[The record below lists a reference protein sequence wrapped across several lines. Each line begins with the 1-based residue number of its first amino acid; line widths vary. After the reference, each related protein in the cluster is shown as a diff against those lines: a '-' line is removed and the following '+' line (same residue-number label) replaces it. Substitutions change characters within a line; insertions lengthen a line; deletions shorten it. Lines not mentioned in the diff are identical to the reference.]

1 MKVIIPESR
10 LEEIIFK
17 YLDEKF
23 KDLEQ
28 LKGRFYPKIF
38 KLPNEEFG
46 IMGKEGKRLLVNYK
60 LTNKILSFIPIKK
73 IEILKIIGR
82 YVEDRYNLEVKK
94 VTESQDAHLVK
105 KLEPINP
112 EPENR
117 LEEII
122 FKYLDVKFKD
132 LEQIKGSTTHD
143 ENVDIYFKFPGEKLG
158 MLAWYKNRYGAKGY
172 LSILQKVI
180 GDIRSFIPIERD
192 KIRKIIGKYVEN
204 RYNLAVQDTTEQS
217 YMYVYLAV

>member
-28 LKGRFYPKIF
+28 LKGRYYPKIF

-73 IEILKIIGR
+73 TEILKIIGR
-82 YVEDRYNLEVKK
+82 YVEDRYNLEVKN
-94 VTESQDAHLVK
+94 VTESHDTWLEK

-132 LEQIKGSTTHD
+132 LEQIKGSTNFD
-143 ENVDIYFKFPGEKLG
+143 EHVDVFFRFPGEKLA

-172 LSILQKVI
+172 LKIYPKII
-180 GDIRSFIPIERD
+180 GNIRSLIPIEN
-192 KIRKIIGKYVEN
+192 IEFSKIIGKYVEN
-204 RYNLAVQDTTEQS
+204 RYNLAVQDTAVGE
-217 YMYVYLAV
+217 YL

>member
-17 YLDEKF
+17 YLDIEF

-28 LKGRFYPKIF
+28 LKGRFCPKIF

-46 IMGKEGKRLLVNYK
+46 IMGKEGKRLWVNRK

-73 IEILKIIGR
+73 TEILKIIGR

-94 VTESQDAHLVK
+94 VTESHDTHLVK

-117 LEEII
+117 LEEIL

-143 ENVDIYFKFPGEKLG
+143 EHVDIFFRFPGEKLA

-172 LSILQKVI
+172 LKIEPKI
-180 GDIRSFIPIERD
+180 IRNIRSFIPIEHD

-204 RYNLAVQDTTEQS
+204 RYNLAVQDTTVGE
-217 YMYVYLAV
+217 YL

>member
-73 IEILKIIGR
+73 TEILKIIGR

-94 VTESQDAHLVK
+94 VTESHDTVLVK

-132 LEQIKGSTTHD
+132 LEQIKGSTNFD
-143 ENVDIYFKFPGEKLG
+143 EHVDVFFRFPGEKLA

-172 LSILQKVI
+172 LKIYPKII
-180 GDIRSFIPIERD
+180 GNIRSLIPIEN
-192 KIRKIIGKYVEN
+192 IEFSKIIGKYVEN
-204 RYNLAVQDTTEQS
+204 RYNLAVQDTAVGE
-217 YMYVYLAV
+217 YL

>member
-1 MKVIIPESR
+1 MKVIIPENR

-17 YLDEKF
+17 YLDVMF

-28 LKGRFYPKIF
+28 IKGRIVPKIF

-46 IMGKEGKRLLVNYK
+46 IMGKEGKRLWVNNK

-73 IEILKIIGR
+73 TEILKIIGR

-94 VTESQDAHLVK
+94 VTESHDAWLVK

-132 LEQIKGSTTHD
+132 LEQVKGRTNFD
-143 ENVDIYFKFPGEKLG
+143 EHVDVFFRFPGEKNAI
-158 MLAWYKNRYGAKGY
+158 LAWYKNRYGAKGY
-172 LSILQKVI
+172 LSIYEKVI
-180 GDIRSFIPIERD
+180 GDIRSFIPIKRD

-204 RYNLAVQDTTEQS
+204 RYNLAVQDTTEGV
-217 YMYVYLAV
+217 YM

>member
-1 MKVIIPESR
+1 MKVIIPENR
-10 LEEIIFK
+10 LEQILFK
-17 YLDEKF
+17 YLDVKL

-73 IEILKIIGR
+73 TEILKIIGR

-94 VTESQDAHLVK
+94 VTESHDTHLVK

-132 LEQIKGSTTHD
+132 LEQVKGSTNFD
-143 ENVDIYFKFPGEKLG
+143 EYVDVFFRFPGEKDAILV
-158 MLAWYKNRYGAKGY
+158 WHKNRYGAKGY
-172 LSILQKVI
+172 LSIYKKVI
-180 GDIRSFIPIERD
+180 GNIRSFIPIERD
-192 KIRKIIGKYVEN
+192 EIRKIIGKYVEN
-204 RYNLAVQDTTEQS
+204 RYNLAVQDTTEGV
-217 YMYVYLAV
+217 YM

>member
-1 MKVIIPESR
+1 MKVIIPENR
-10 LEEIIFK
+10 LEQILFK
-17 YLDEKF
+17 YLDVKL

-60 LTNKILSFIPIKK
+60 FTNKILSFIPIKK
-73 IEILKIIGR
+73 TEILKIIGR

-94 VTESQDAHLVK
+94 VTESHDTHLVK

-132 LEQIKGSTTHD
+132 LEQVKGSTNFD
-143 ENVDIYFKFPGEKLG
+143 EYVDVFFRFPGEKDAILV
-158 MLAWYKNRYGAKGY
+158 WHKNRYGAKGY
-172 LSILQKVI
+172 LSIYKKVI

-204 RYNLAVQDTTEQS
+204 RYNLAVQDTTEGV
-217 YMYVYLAV
+217 YM

>member
-10 LEEIIFK
+10 LEQLIFK
-17 YLDEKF
+17 YLDVNF

-172 LSILQKVI
+172 LKIYPKII
-180 GDIRSFIPIERD
+180 GNIRSLIPIEN
-192 KIRKIIGKYVEN
+192 IEFSKIIGKYVEN
-204 RYNLAVQDTTEQS
+204 RYNLAVQDTAVGE
-217 YMYVYLAV
+217 YL

>member
-1 MKVIIPESR
+1 MKVIIPENR
-10 LEEIIFK
+10 LEQILFK
-17 YLDEKF
+17 YLDVKL

-60 LTNKILSFIPIKK
+60 FTNKILSFIPIKK
-73 IEILKIIGR
+73 TEILKIIGR

-94 VTESQDAHLVK
+94 VTESQDTHLVK
-105 KLEPINP
+105 KLGPINP

-132 LEQIKGSTTHD
+132 LEQVKGSTNFD
-143 ENVDIYFKFPGEKLG
+143 EYVDVFFRFPGEKDAILV
-158 MLAWYKNRYGAKGY
+158 WHKNRYGAKGY
-172 LSILQKVI
+172 LSIYKKVI
-180 GDIRSFIPIERD
+180 GNIRSFIPIERD
-192 KIRKIIGKYVEN
+192 EIRKIIGKYVEN
-204 RYNLAVQDTTEQS
+204 RYNLAVQDTTEGV
-217 YMYVYLAV
+217 YM

>member
-73 IEILKIIGR
+73 TEILKIIGR

-94 VTESQDAHLVK
+94 VTESHDTVLVK

-122 FKYLDVKFKD
+122 FKYLDVRFKD

-143 ENVDIYFKFPGEKLG
+143 EHVDIFFRFPGEKLA

-172 LSILQKVI
+172 LKIEPKII
-180 GDIRSFIPIERD
+180 GNIRSLIPIEN
-192 KIRKIIGKYVEN
+192 IEFSKIIGKYVEN
-204 RYNLAVQDTTEQS
+204 RYNLAVQGTAVGE
-217 YMYVYLAV
+217 YL

>member
-10 LEEIIFK
+10 LEQLIFK
-17 YLDEKF
+17 YLDVNF

-73 IEILKIIGR
+73 TEILKIIGR

-132 LEQIKGSTTHD
+132 LEQIKGSTNFD
-143 ENVDIYFKFPGEKLG
+143 EHVDVFFRFPGEKLA

-172 LSILQKVI
+172 LKIYPKII
-180 GDIRSFIPIERD
+180 GNIRSLIPIEN
-192 KIRKIIGKYVEN
+192 IEFSKIIGKYVEN
-204 RYNLAVQDTTEQS
+204 RYNLEVQDTAVGE
-217 YMYVYLAV
+217 YL

>member
-132 LEQIKGSTTHD
+132 LEQIKGSTNFD
-143 ENVDIYFKFPGEKLG
+143 EHVDVFFRFPGEKLA

-172 LSILQKVI
+172 LKIYPKII
-180 GDIRSFIPIERD
+180 GNIRSLIPIEN
-192 KIRKIIGKYVEN
+192 IEFSKIIGKYVEN
-204 RYNLAVQDTTEQS
+204 RYNLVVQDTAVGE
-217 YMYVYLAV
+217 YL

>member
-1 MKVIIPESR
+1 MKVIIPENR

-17 YLDEKF
+17 YLDVNF

-28 LKGRFYPKIF
+28 IKGRIVPKIF

-46 IMGKEGKRLLVNYK
+46 IMGKEGKRLWVNNK

-73 IEILKIIGR
+73 TEILKIIGR

-94 VTESQDAHLVK
+94 VTESHDTHLVK
-105 KLEPINP
+105 KLGPINP

-132 LEQIKGSTTHD
+132 LEQVKGRTNFD
-143 ENVDIYFKFPGEKLG
+143 EHVDVFFRFPGEKDAI
-158 MLAWYKNRYGAKGY
+158 LAWYKNRYGAKGY
-172 LSILQKVI
+172 LSIYKKVI

-192 KIRKIIGKYVEN
+192 EIKKIIGKYVEN
-204 RYNLAVQDTTEQS
+204 RYNLAVQDTTTGE
-217 YMYVYLAV
+217 YM

>member
-10 LEEIIFK
+10 LEQIIFK
-17 YLDEKF
+17 YLDVNF

-28 LKGRFYPKIF
+28 IKGRIVPKIF

-46 IMGKEGKRLLVNYK
+46 IMGKEGKRLLVNFK

-73 IEILKIIGR
+73 TEIQKIIGR
-82 YVEDRYNLEVKK
+82 YVEDRYNLEVKN
-94 VTESQDAHLVK
+94 VTESHDTWLEK

-132 LEQIKGSTTHD
+132 LEQIKGSTNFD
-143 ENVDIYFKFPGEKLG
+143 EHVDVFFRFPGEKLA

-172 LSILQKVI
+172 LKIYPKII
-180 GDIRSFIPIERD
+180 GNIRSLIPIEN
-192 KIRKIIGKYVEN
+192 IEFSKIIGKYVEN
-204 RYNLAVQDTTEQS
+204 RYNLAVQDTAVGE
-217 YMYVYLAV
+217 YL

>member
-28 LKGRFYPKIF
+28 LKGRYYPKIF

-73 IEILKIIGR
+73 TEILKIIGR

-94 VTESQDAHLVK
+94 VTESHDTVLVK

-117 LEEII
+117 LEEIL

-143 ENVDIYFKFPGEKLG
+143 EHVDIFFRFPGEKLA
-158 MLAWYKNRYGAKGY
+158 MLAWYKNRYGVKGY
-172 LSILQKVI
+172 LKIYPKII
-180 GDIRSFIPIERD
+180 GNIRSLIPIEN
-192 KIRKIIGKYVEN
+192 IEFSKIIGKYVEN
-204 RYNLAVQDTTEQS
+204 RYNLVVQDTAVGE
-217 YMYVYLAV
+217 YL

>member
-73 IEILKIIGR
+73 TEILKIIGR

-94 VTESQDAHLVK
+94 VTESHDTVLVK

-117 LEEII
+117 LEEIL

-143 ENVDIYFKFPGEKLG
+143 EHVDIFFRFPGEKLA

-172 LSILQKVI
+172 LKIYPKII
-180 GDIRSFIPIERD
+180 GNIRSLIPIEN
-192 KIRKIIGKYVEN
+192 IEFSKIIGKYVEN
-204 RYNLAVQDTTEQS
+204 RYNLVVQDTAVGE
-217 YMYVYLAV
+217 YL

>member
-1 MKVIIPESR
+1 MKVIIPKSR
-10 LEEIIFK
+10 LEQLIFK
-17 YLDEKF
+17 YLDVNF

-28 LKGRFYPKIF
+28 IKGRIVPKIF

-73 IEILKIIGR
+73 TEILKIIGR

-94 VTESQDAHLVK
+94 VTESHDTVLVK

-117 LEEII
+117 LEEIL
-122 FKYLDVKFKD
+122 FKYLDKKFKD

-143 ENVDIYFKFPGEKLG
+143 EHVDIFFRFPGEKLA

-172 LSILQKVI
+172 LKIYPKII
-180 GDIRSFIPIERD
+180 GNIRSLIPIEN
-192 KIRKIIGKYVEN
+192 IEFSKIIGKYVEN
-204 RYNLAVQDTTEQS
+204 RYNLAVQDTAVGE
-217 YMYVYLAV
+217 YL

>member
-10 LEEIIFK
+10 LEQIIFK
-17 YLDEKF
+17 YLDVNF

-28 LKGRFYPKIF
+28 IKGRIVPKIF

-46 IMGKEGKRLLVNYK
+46 IMGKEGKRLLVNFK

-73 IEILKIIGR
+73 TEILKIIGR
-82 YVEDRYNLEVKK
+82 YVEDRYNLEVKN
-94 VTESQDAHLVK
+94 VTESHDTWLEK

-132 LEQIKGSTTHD
+132 LEQIKGSTNFD
-143 ENVDIYFKFPGEKLG
+143 EHVDVFFRFPGEKLA

-172 LSILQKVI
+172 LKIYPKII
-180 GDIRSFIPIERD
+180 GNIRSLIPIEN
-192 KIRKIIGKYVEN
+192 IEFSKIIGKYVEN
-204 RYNLAVQDTTEQS
+204 RYNLAVQDTAVGE
-217 YMYVYLAV
+217 YL

>member
-28 LKGRFYPKIF
+28 IKGRIVAKIF
-38 KLPNEEFG
+38 KLPSEKFG
-46 IMGKEGKRLLVNYK
+46 IMGLERKRLLVNYK
-60 LTNKILSFIPIKK
+60 LTNQILSFIPIKK
-73 IEILKIIGR
+73 TEIQKIIGR
-82 YVEDRYNLEVKK
+82 YVEDRYNLEVKN
-94 VTESQDAHLVK
+94 VTESHDTWLEK

-132 LEQIKGSTTHD
+132 LEQIKGSTNFD
-143 ENVDIYFKFPGEKLG
+143 EHVDVFFRFPCEKLA

-172 LSILQKVI
+172 LKIYPKII
-180 GDIRSFIPIERD
+180 GNIRSLIPIEN
-192 KIRKIIGKYVEN
+192 IEFSKIIGKYVEN
-204 RYNLAVQDTTEQS
+204 RYNLAVQDTAVGE
-217 YMYVYLAV
+217 YL

>member
-28 LKGRFYPKIF
+28 IKGRIVAKIF

-73 IEILKIIGR
+73 TEIQKIIGR
-82 YVEDRYNLEVKK
+82 YVEDRYNLEVKN
-94 VTESQDAHLVK
+94 VTESHDTWLEK

-143 ENVDIYFKFPGEKLG
+143 EHVDIFFRFPGEKLA

-172 LSILQKVI
+172 LKIYPKII
-180 GDIRSFIPIERD
+180 GNIRSLIPIEN
-192 KIRKIIGKYVEN
+192 IEFSKIIGKYVEN
-204 RYNLAVQDTTEQS
+204 RYNLAVQDTAVGE
-217 YMYVYLAV
+217 YL

>member
-10 LEEIIFK
+10 LEQLIFK
-17 YLDEKF
+17 YLDVNF

-73 IEILKIIGR
+73 TEILKIIGR

-94 VTESQDAHLVK
+94 VTESHDTVLVK

-117 LEEII
+117 LEEIL

-143 ENVDIYFKFPGEKLG
+143 EHVDIFFRFPGEKLA

-172 LSILQKVI
+172 LKIYPKII
-180 GDIRSFIPIERD
+180 GNIRSLIPIEN
-192 KIRKIIGKYVEN
+192 IEFSKIIGKYVEN
-204 RYNLAVQDTTEQS
+204 RYNLAVQDTAVGE
-217 YMYVYLAV
+217 YL

>member
-1 MKVIIPESR
+1 MKVIIPENR
-10 LEEIIFK
+10 LEQILFK
-17 YLDEKF
+17 YLDVKL

-60 LTNKILSFIPIKK
+60 FTNKILSFIPIKK
-73 IEILKIIGR
+73 TEILKIIGR

-94 VTESQDAHLVK
+94 VTESHDTHLVK

-122 FKYLDVKFKD
+122 FKYLDVRFKD
-132 LEQIKGSTTHD
+132 LEQVKGSTNFD
-143 ENVDIYFKFPGEKLG
+143 EYVDVFFRFPGEKDAILV
-158 MLAWYKNRYGAKGY
+158 WHKNRYGAKGY
-172 LSILQKVI
+172 LSIYKKVI
-180 GDIRSFIPIERD
+180 GNIRSFIPIERD
-192 KIRKIIGKYVEN
+192 EIRKIIGKYVEN
-204 RYNLAVQDTTEQS
+204 RYNLVVQDTTEGT
-217 YMYVYLAV
+217 YL

>member
-28 LKGRFYPKIF
+28 IKGRFCPKIF

-46 IMGKEGKRLLVNYK
+46 IMGKEGKRLWVNRK
-60 LTNKILSFIPIKK
+60 LTNKILSFIPIEK

-94 VTESQDAHLVK
+94 VTESHDDYLVK

-122 FKYLDVKFKD
+122 FKYLDVRFKD

-143 ENVDIYFKFPGEKLG
+143 EHVDIYFKFPGEKLG

-172 LSILQKVI
+172 LKIEPKI
-180 GDIRSFIPIERD
+180 IRNIRSLIPIEN
-192 KIRKIIGKYVEN
+192 IEFSKIIGKYVEN
-204 RYNLAVQDTTEQS
+204 RYNLAVQDTAVGE
-217 YMYVYLAV
+217 YL

>member
-1 MKVIIPESR
+1 MKVIIPENR

-17 YLDEKF
+17 YLDVKF
-23 KDLEQ
+23 KYLEQ
-28 LKGRFYPKIF
+28 IKGRIVPKIF

-46 IMGKEGKRLLVNYK
+46 IMGKEGKRLWVNNK

-73 IEILKIIGR
+73 TEILKIIGR

-94 VTESQDAHLVK
+94 VTESHDAWLVK

-132 LEQIKGSTTHD
+132 LEQVKGRTNFD
-143 ENVDIYFKFPGEKLG
+143 EHVDVFFRFPGEKDAI
-158 MLAWYKNRYGAKGY
+158 LAWYKNRYGAKGY
-172 LSILQKVI
+172 LSIYKKVI

-204 RYNLAVQDTTEQS
+204 RYNLAVQDTTEGE
-217 YMYVYLAV
+217 YM

>member
-28 LKGRFYPKIF
+28 LKGRYYPKIF

-46 IMGKEGKRLLVNYK
+46 IMGLERKRLLVNYK
-60 LTNKILSFIPIKK
+60 LTNQILSFIPIKK
-73 IEILKIIGR
+73 TEIQKIIGR
-82 YVEDRYNLEVKK
+82 YVEDRYNLEVKN
-94 VTESQDAHLVK
+94 VTESHDTWLEK

-132 LEQIKGSTTHD
+132 LEQIKGSTNFD
-143 ENVDIYFKFPGEKLG
+143 EHVDVFFRFPGEKLA

-172 LSILQKVI
+172 LKIYPKII
-180 GDIRSFIPIERD
+180 GNIRSLIPIEN
-192 KIRKIIGKYVEN
+192 IEFSKIIGKYVEN
-204 RYNLAVQDTTEQS
+204 RYNLAVQDTAVGE
-217 YMYVYLAV
+217 YL

>member
-28 LKGRFYPKIF
+28 IKGRIVAKIF
-38 KLPNEEFG
+38 KLPSEKFG
-46 IMGKEGKRLLVNYK
+46 IMGLERKRLLVNYK
-60 LTNKILSFIPIKK
+60 LTNQILSFIPIKK
-73 IEILKIIGR
+73 TEIQKIIGR

-94 VTESQDAHLVK
+94 VTESHDTVLVK

-117 LEEII
+117 LEEIL

-143 ENVDIYFKFPGEKLG
+143 EHVDIFFRFPGEKLA

-172 LSILQKVI
+172 LKIYPKII
-180 GDIRSFIPIERD
+180 GNIRSLIPIEN
-192 KIRKIIGKYVEN
+192 IEFSKIIGKYVEN
-204 RYNLAVQDTTEQS
+204 RYNLVVQDTAVGE
-217 YMYVYLAV
+217 YL

>member
-1 MKVIIPESR
+1 MKVIIPENR

-17 YLDEKF
+17 YLDVNF

-28 LKGRFYPKIF
+28 IKGRIVPKIF

-46 IMGKEGKRLLVNYK
+46 IMGKEGKRLWVNNK

-73 IEILKIIGR
+73 TEILKIIGR
-82 YVEDRYNLEVKK
+82 YVEDRYNLKVKK
-94 VTESQDAHLVK
+94 VTESHDAWLVK

-132 LEQIKGSTTHD
+132 LEQVKGRTNFD
-143 ENVDIYFKFPGEKLG
+143 EHVDVFFRFPGKKDAI
-158 MLAWYKNRYGAKGY
+158 LAWYKNAYGAKGY
-172 LSILQKVI
+172 LSIYEKVI
-180 GDIRSFIPIERD
+180 GDIRSFIPIKRD

-204 RYNLAVQDTTEQS
+204 RYNLAVQDTTEGE
-217 YMYVYLAV
+217 YM

>member
-28 LKGRFYPKIF
+28 LKGRYYPKIF

-94 VTESQDAHLVK
+94 VTESHDTVLVK

-117 LEEII
+117 LEEIL
-122 FKYLDVKFKD
+122 FKYLDKKFKD

-143 ENVDIYFKFPGEKLG
+143 EHVDIFFRFPGEKLA

-172 LSILQKVI
+172 LKIYPKII
-180 GDIRSFIPIERD
+180 GNIRSLIPIEN
-192 KIRKIIGKYVEN
+192 IEFSKIIGKYVEN
-204 RYNLAVQDTTEQS
+204 RYNLAVQGTAVGE
-217 YMYVYLAV
+217 YL

>member
-73 IEILKIIGR
+73 TEILKIIGR

-94 VTESQDAHLVK
+94 VTESQDTHLVK

-117 LEEII
+117 LEEIL

-143 ENVDIYFKFPGEKLG
+143 EHVDIFFRFPGEKLA
-158 MLAWYKNRYGAKGY
+158 MLAWYKNRYGVKGY
-172 LSILQKVI
+172 LKIYPKII
-180 GDIRSFIPIERD
+180 GNIRSLIPIEN
-192 KIRKIIGKYVEN
+192 IEFSKIIGKYVEN
-204 RYNLAVQDTTEQS
+204 RYNLVVQDTAVGE
-217 YMYVYLAV
+217 YL